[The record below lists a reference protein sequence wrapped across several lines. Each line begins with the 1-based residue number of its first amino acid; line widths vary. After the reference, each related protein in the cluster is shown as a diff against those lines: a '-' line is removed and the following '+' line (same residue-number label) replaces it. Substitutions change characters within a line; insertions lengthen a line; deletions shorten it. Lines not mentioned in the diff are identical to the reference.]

1 MSEGNSLSQ
10 LDTPPTVGVM
20 PHANR
25 KRSCP
30 TPTLPRASHRLRLHD
45 LVVHE
50 LLNFVDF
57 RKDVGA
63 CVLPRFARKFDAIP
77 FLLRASFIFMRGWQ
91 VWSARLQTIRGWE
104 QV

>member
-20 PHANR
+20 LHANR
-25 KRSCP
+25 KRSSPTP
-30 TPTLPRASHRLRLHD
+30 TPTLPGASHRLRLHD

-63 CVLPRFARKFDAIP
+63 GVLPRFAREFDALP
-77 FLLRASFIFMRGWQ
+77 FLLSA
-91 VWSARLQTIRGWE
+91 SARVVCLE
-104 QV
+104 